1 MPWWSKV
8 ANVFRRDSS
17 GLNSELDEE
26 LQAHIAMRADQFVE
40 EGLSPVEARRRAEL
54 LFGNTLL
61 VRERTRDAD
70 VAQWLDT
77 LLQDLRYAVRMMR
90 HSPVLTGVIVLSL
103 GLGIGA
109 NTAFFSLTNALL
121 LKQLPVHD
129 PARLVSVELGR
140 RGESRWGDAFTNPI
154 WEEFDKRQDIAS
166 SAFAYAAQSF
176 NAGESGETRMITG
189 AIASGRVFETLGVEP
204 VAGRLFNA
212 ADDRRGGG
220 SDGPVAVLGYDYWQ
234 RAYGMDPSILGRNI
248 SLDGKPYKVV
258 GITPESF
265 YGIYVGLRFDVI
277 VPLGTETYRSS
288 DPKFLDARTN
298 WMVSIVARLKPEWT
312 EARANE
318 QLKALAPGI
327 FEATVPPNRPPKMV
341 QDFLANRLRVT
352 QAARGLSAVSDS
364 MRSAVLLLNGFVA
377 LVLLIACANVAN
389 LLLARATVRAREY
402 TVRMALGASR
412 GRLLRQSLTES
423 LLLAL
428 AGAAFGLALAQPA
441 ARALVSLSGRST
453 ARLSL
458 DLAPDSKVLLFTTV
472 VGVFCG
478 LLFGM
483 APAWRAARNA
493 LLPRIAGTA
502 GDGKGRLRASLVS
515 LQVSL
520 SVVVLVGCGLFLSSW
535 QNLSKASLGF
545 DPNHVVLAKVDLGT
559 FALDQDQRAAA
570 IEEARRQLRGAPGVE
585 EASASILTP
594 MGSGMWSSLVV
605 LDDGKGGRH
614 EHEIYY
620 NAVSPGFF
628 RALGTPLLAG
638 RDVEPDD
645 RKSAPQVAVVNEAFV
660 RQVFGGGNPIGRYFE
675 EGTTTSKTGFV
686 TQKVQVVG
694 IARDATYRELK
705 QPPPPTMYRPLPQ
718 ARALPYATFAVRGA
732 GDIEQLIP
740 IVRAAFAATGNRFS
754 YALQTYPMR
763 MRDAMVTERLL
774 ATLSTMFGGLALGLA
789 GMGLYGVL
797 AYAVTRRSGEIG
809 IRMALGATSSH
820 IRNWVLRQ
828 SGITVLTGFAAGLLL
843 AVWLAP
849 VARTLLYGVKP
860 SDWRVY
866 AVSLAAL
873 LSIAFTASYLP
884 ARRATRLNP
893 VQALRHD

>member
-1 MPWWSKV
+1 MPWWSKI
-8 ANVFRRDSS
+8 ANVISRGSS

-26 LQAHIAMRADQFVE
+26 LQAHIAMRADQFE
-40 EGLSPVEARRRAEL
+40 AEGLSPAEARKRAER

-77 LLQDLRYAVRMMR
+77 LIQDLRYAARMMR

-121 LKQLPVHD
+121 MKQLPVRD
-129 PARLVSVELGR
+129 PARLVSIELGR
-140 RGESRWGDAFTNPI
+140 RGDSRWSDAFTNPI
-154 WEEFDKRQDIAS
+154 WEEFDKRQDIAAG
-166 SAFAYAAQSF
+166 AFAYAAQSF
-176 NAGESGETRMITG
+176 NAGETGETRMITG
-189 AIASGRVFETLGVEP
+189 AIASGRIFETLGVEP

-212 ADDRRGGG
+212 NDDRRGGG
-220 SDGPVAVLGYDYWQ
+220 ADGPVAVLGYDYWQ
-234 RAYGMDPSILGRNI
+234 RAYGLDPSIVGRNI

-258 GITPESF
+258 GIAPESF

-277 VPLGTETYRSS
+277 VPLGTETYRTS
-288 DPKFLDARTN
+288 DPKVLDSRTN
-298 WMVSIVARLKPEWT
+298 WLVSIVARLKPEWT
-312 EARANE
+312 QARANE
-318 QLKALAPGI
+318 RLKALAPGI
-327 FEATVPPNRPPKMV
+327 FEATVPPNWPPKII

-352 QAARGLSAVSDS
+352 EAARGLSAVSDS

-412 GRLLRQSLTES
+412 GRLLRQTLTES

-428 AGAAFGLALAQPA
+428 AGAALGFAIAQPA
-441 ARALVSLSGRST
+441 AQALVSLSGRST

-458 DLAPDSKVLLFTTV
+458 DLAPDSRVLLFTTV
-472 VGVFCG
+472 IGVCCG

-493 LLPRIAGTA
+493 LTTRLSGSA
-502 GDGKGRLRASLVS
+502 GDGKGRLRSSLVS
-515 LQVSL
+515 LQVAL
-520 SVVVLVGCGLFLSSW
+520 SVVVLVGSGLFLSSW
-535 QNLSKASLGF
+535 QKLSKASLGF
-545 DPNHVVLAKVDLGT
+545 DPDHVVLARVDLAT
-559 FALDQDQRAAA
+559 LPMEQDQRAAA
-570 IEEARRQLRGAPGVE
+570 VEDARRQLRTTPGVE
-585 EASASILTP
+585 EVSASILTP

-605 LDDGKGGRH
+605 GDDGKGGRR

-620 NAVSPGFF
+620 NAVTPGFF

-638 RDVEPDD
+638 RDIEPND
-645 RKSAPQVAVVNEAFV
+645 RKSSTQVAVVNEAFA

-675 EGTTTSKTGFV
+675 EGITASKTGFV
-686 TQKVQVVG
+686 MQKVQVVG
-694 IARDATYRELK
+694 IARDATYRELR
-705 QPPPPTMYRPLPQ
+705 QPPPPTMYRPLQQ
-718 ARALPYATFAVRGA
+718 ARALPYVTFAMRGP
-732 GDIEQLIP
+732 GEIEQLIP
-740 IVRAAFAATGNRFS
+740 IVRAAFAATEPRFA
-754 YALQTYPMR
+754 YTLQTYPMR

-774 ATLSTMFGGLALGLA
+774 ATLSSMFAVLALGLA

-797 AYAVTRRSGEIG
+797 AYSVTRRSGEIG
-809 IRMALGATSSH
+809 LRMALGATSAH

-828 SGITVLTGFAAGLLL
+828 CGLTVIAGFAAGLLL
-843 AVWLAP
+843 AVWLSPIAK
-849 VARTLLYGVKP
+849 TLLYDVKT

-866 AVSLAAL
+866 AASLAAL
-873 LSIAFTASYLP
+873 AAIAFTASYLP

>member
-1 MPWWSKV
+1 MPLWSRLR
-8 ANVFRRDSS
+8 NVFRTRGSD
-17 GLNSELDEE
+17 LNGDLDEE
-26 LQAHIAMRADQFVE
+26 LQAHIAMRADQFVA
-40 EGLSPVEARRRAEL
+40 EGFPPDEARRQAER

-70 VAQWLDT
+70 VAQWLDA
-77 LLQDLRYAVRMMR
+77 LIQDLRYAARMMR

-109 NTAFFSLTNALL
+109 NTAFFTLTNALL
-121 LKQLPVHD
+121 LKQLPVRD
-129 PARLVSVELGR
+129 PARLVSLELIR
-140 RGESRWGDAFTNPI
+140 PGETRWGDSFTNPI

-166 SAFAYAAQSF
+166 GAFAYAAQSF

-204 VAGRLFNA
+204 VAGRLFTGS
-212 ADDRRGGG
+212 DDRHGGG

-234 RAYGMDPSILGRNI
+234 RAYGLDPSVVGRNI

-258 GITPESF
+258 GVAPESF
-265 YGIYVGLRFDVI
+265 YGIFVGQRFDVI
-277 VPLGTETYRSS
+277 VPLGTETYRTS
-288 DPKFLDARTN
+288 DPKLLDARAN
-298 WMVSIVARLKPEWT
+298 WMVSIVVRLKPEWT
-312 EARANE
+312 QARANE
-318 QLKALAPGI
+318 RLKALAPGI

-341 QDFLANRLRVT
+341 QNFLASWLRVT
-352 QAARGLSAVSDS
+352 EAAHGLSAVSDS

-428 AGAAFGLALAQPA
+428 AGAALGLAVAQPA
-441 ARALVSLSGRST
+441 AQALVSLSGRST
-453 ARLSL
+453 AQLSL

-493 LLPRIAGTA
+493 LLPRVAGTA

-515 LQVSL
+515 LQVAL

-545 DPNHVVLAKVDLGT
+545 DPNHVVLAKVDLAT
-559 FALDQDQRAAA
+559 LTLEQDQRAEAV
-570 IEEARRQLRGAPGVE
+570 EQARRQLRSAPGVE

-594 MGSGMWSSLVV
+594 MGAGMWGSLIVG
-605 LDDGKGGRH
+605 DDGKGGRR
-614 EHEIYY
+614 EHEVYY

-638 RDVEPDD
+638 RAIESGD
-645 RKSAPQVAVVNEAFV
+645 RKSSTQVAVVNESFA
-660 RQVFGGGNPIGRYFE
+660 RQVFGDGNPIGRYFE
-675 EGTTTSKTGFV
+675 EGIAPSKTGFV

-694 IARDATYRELK
+694 IARDATYRELR
-705 QPPPPTMYRPLPQ
+705 QPPPPTMYKPLSQ
-718 ARALPYATFAVRGA
+718 ARGLPYVTFAVRGP
-732 GDIEQLIP
+732 GEVDQLIP
-740 IVRAAFAATGNRFS
+740 IVRAAFAAMGARYS
-754 YALQTYPMR
+754 YTLQTYPTR

-774 ATLSTMFGGLALGLA
+774 AMLSTLFGALALGLA

-797 AYAVTRRSGEIG
+797 AYSVTRRSGEIG
-809 IRMALGATSSH
+809 IRMALGATASH

-828 SGITVLTGFAAGLLL
+828 SGITVAAGFAAGLLL

-849 VARTLLYGVKP
+849 VAKTLLYGVRT

-866 AVSLAAL
+866 AVSVGTLLA
-873 LSIAFTASYLP
+873 IAFTASYLP

-893 VQALRHD
+893 MQALRHD

>member
-1 MPWWSKV
+1 MPLWSRLR
-8 ANVFRRDSS
+8 NVFRWRGND
-17 GLNSELDEE
+17 LNGELDEE

-40 EGLSPVEARRRAEL
+40 EGLSPAEARRRAER

-70 VAQWLDT
+70 VAQWLDA
-77 LLQDLRYAVRMMR
+77 LFQDLRYAVRMMR
-90 HSPVLTGVIVLSL
+90 HSPVLTSVIVLSL
-103 GLGIGA
+103 SLGIGA

-121 LKQLPVHD
+121 LKQLPVRD
-129 PARLVSVELGR
+129 PARLVSLELGR
-140 RGESRWGDAFTNPI
+140 PGETRWGDSFTNPI
-154 WEEFDKRQDIAS
+154 WEEFDQRQDIAS
-166 SAFAYAAQSF
+166 GAFAYAAQSF
-176 NAGESGETRMITG
+176 NAGERGETRMITG
-189 AIASGRVFETLGVEP
+189 AIASGGIFETLGVQP
-204 VAGRLFNA
+204 VAGRLFNVN
-212 ADDRRGGG
+212 DDRRGGG

-234 RAYGMDPSILGRNI
+234 RAYGLDPSIVGRNI
-248 SLDGKPYKVV
+248 SIDGKPYKVV
-258 GITPESF
+258 GVAPESF

-277 VPLGTETYRSS
+277 VPLGTETYRTS
-288 DPKFLDARTN
+288 DPKFLDARAN
-298 WMVSIVARLKPEWT
+298 WLVSIVARLKPEWT
-312 EARANE
+312 QARANE
-318 QLKALAPGI
+318 RLKALAPGI

-341 QDFLANRLRVT
+341 ENFLASRLRVT
-352 QAARGLSAVSDS
+352 EAARGLSAVPDS
-364 MRSAVLLLNGFVA
+364 LRRAVLLLNGFVA

-389 LLLARATVRAREY
+389 LLLARATVRAREF

-428 AGAAFGLALAQPA
+428 AGAALGLAIAQPA
-441 ARALVSLSGRST
+441 AQALVSLSGRST
-453 ARLSL
+453 VQMSL
-458 DLAPDSKVLLFTTV
+458 DLAPDLRVLLFTTSM
-472 VGVFCG
+472 GVLCG

-483 APAWRAARNA
+483 APAWRAASNA
-493 LLPRIAGTA
+493 LTVRLSGSA

-515 LQVSL
+515 LQVAL
-520 SVVVLVGCGLFLSSW
+520 SVVVLVGSGLFLSSW
-535 QNLSKASLGF
+535 QKLGRAGLGF
-545 DPNHVVLAKVDLGT
+545 DPNHVVLAKVDLASFT
-559 FALDQDQRAAA
+559 QDQNQRAAA
-570 IEEARRQLRGAPGVE
+570 IEDTRRQLQATAGVE
-585 EASASILTP
+585 VASASILTP

-605 LDDGKGGRH
+605 VDDGKGGRR

-638 RDVEPDD
+638 RDIEPSD
-645 RKSAPQVAVVNEAFV
+645 RKSSTQVAVVNEAFV

-705 QPPPPTMYRPLPQ
+705 QQPPPTMYRPLSQ
-718 ARALPYATFAVRGA
+718 ARALPYATFAVRGP
-732 GDIEQLIP
+732 GEVEQLIP
-740 IVRAAFAATGNRFS
+740 IVRAAFAAAGNRFS
-754 YALQTYPMR
+754 YTLQTYPMR

-797 AYAVTRRSGEIG
+797 AYSVTRRSGEIG

-828 SGITVLTGFAAGLLL
+828 SSITVLAGFVAGLLL
-843 AVWLAP
+843 AAWLAP
-849 VARTLLYGVKP
+849 VARTLLYGVKT

-873 LSIAFTASYLP
+873 LAIAFTASYLP

>member
-1 MPWWSKV
+1 MPWWSRI
-8 ANVFRRDSS
+8 ANVFRRDAS

-26 LQAHIAMRADQFVE
+26 LQAHIAMRADQFME
-40 EGLSPVEARRRAEL
+40 EGVPAAEARRRAER

-70 VAQWLDT
+70 VAQWLDA

-109 NTAFFSLTNALL
+109 NTAFFTLTNALL
-121 LKQLPVHD
+121 LKQLPVKD
-129 PARLVSVELGR
+129 PARLVSVEIGR
-140 RGESRWGDAFTNPI
+140 PGEARWGDSFTNPT
-154 WEEFDKRQDIAS
+154 WEEFDRRQDIAS
-166 SAFAYAAQSF
+166 GAFAYAAQSF
-176 NAGESGETRMITG
+176 NAGASGETRMITG

-204 VAGRLFNA
+204 VVGRLFA
-212 ADDRRGGG
+212 GSDDRRGGG

-234 RAYGMDPSILGRNI
+234 RAYGLDPSIVGRSI
-248 SLDGKPYKVV
+248 LLDGKPYKVV
-258 GITPESF
+258 GVAPESF
-265 YGIYVGLRFDVI
+265 YGIYVGQRFDVI
-277 VPLGTETYRSS
+277 VPLGTETYRTS
-288 DPKFLDARTN
+288 DPKLLDARST
-298 WMVSIVARLKPEWT
+298 WIVSIVARLKPEWT
-312 EARANE
+312 QARANE
-318 QLKALAPGI
+318 RLKALAPGI
-327 FEATVPPNRPPKMV
+327 FEATVPPNRPPKIV

-352 QAARGLSAVSDS
+352 DAARGLSAVSDS

-389 LLLARATVRAREY
+389 LLLARATVRAREF

-428 AGAAFGLALAQPA
+428 AGAALGLGIAQPA
-441 ARALVSLSGRST
+441 AQALVSISGRST
-453 ARLSL
+453 AQMSL
-458 DLAPDSKVLLFTTV
+458 DLAPDGRVLLFTTAI
-472 VGVFCG
+472 GIFCG

-483 APAWRAARNA
+483 APAWRAARNT

-515 LQVSL
+515 LQVAL

-559 FALDQDQRAAA
+559 LTLDQDQRA
-570 IEEARRQLRGAPGVE
+570 EAVEDVRRQLRSAPGVE

-594 MGSGMWSSLVV
+594 MGSGMWSSLIVG
-605 LDDGKGGRH
+605 DDGKGGRR

-638 RDVEPDD
+638 RAIEAGD
-645 RKSAPQVAVVNEAFV
+645 RKASTQVAVVNESFA
-660 RQVFGGGNPIGRYFE
+660 RQVFGVGNPVGRYFE
-675 EGTTTSKTGFV
+675 EGVAASKTGFA

-694 IARDATYRELK
+694 IVRDATYRDLR
-705 QPPPPTMYRPLPQ
+705 QAPPPTMYRPLAQ
-718 ARALPYATFAVRGA
+718 ARALPYVTFAIRGP
-732 GDIEQLIP
+732 GEVEQLIP
-740 IVRAAFAATGNRFS
+740 IVRAAFAATGSRFS
-754 YALQTYPMR
+754 YTLQTYPMR

-774 ATLSTMFGGLALGLA
+774 AALSTLFGALALGLA

-797 AYAVTRRSGEIG
+797 AYSVTRRSGEIG
-809 IRMALGATSSH
+809 IRMALGATAAH

-843 AVWLAP
+843 ALWLAP
-849 VARTLLYGVKP
+849 VAKTLLYGVKT

-866 AVSLAAL
+866 AASLATL
-873 LSIAFTASYLP
+873 LAIAFTASYLP

>member
-1 MPWWSKV
+1 MPLWSRLR
-8 ANVFRRDSS
+8 NVFRTRGGDM
-17 GLNSELDEE
+17 NTELDEE

-40 EGLSPVEARRRAEL
+40 EGLPPDEARRRAEQM
-54 LFGNTLL
+54 FGNTLL

-70 VAQWLDT
+70 VAQWLDA
-77 LLQDLRYAVRMMR
+77 LLQDLRYALRMMR
-90 HSPVLTGVIVLSL
+90 HSPVLTGVVVLSL

-109 NTAFFSLTNALL
+109 NTAFFTLTNALL
-121 LKQLPVHD
+121 LKQLPVRD
-129 PARLVSVELGR
+129 PARLVSLELGR
-140 RGESRWGDAFTNPI
+140 PGEANWGDSFTNPL
-154 WEEFDKRQDIAS
+154 WEEFDKGQDIAS
-166 SAFAYAAQSF
+166 GAFAYAAQSF
-176 NAGESGETRMITG
+176 NAGERGETRMINA

-204 VAGRLFNA
+204 VAGRLFTA

-220 SDGPVAVLGYDYWQ
+220 WDGPVAVLGYDYWQ
-234 RAYGMDPSILGRNI
+234 RAYGMDPSIVGRNI

-258 GITPESF
+258 GIAPASF

-277 VPLGTETYRSS
+277 VPLATETYRTS
-288 DPKFLDARTN
+288 DPKLLDARSN

-312 EARANE
+312 QARANE
-318 QLKALAPGI
+318 RLKALAPGL
-327 FEATVPPNRPPKMV
+327 FEATVPPNWPPKRV
-341 QDFLANRLRVT
+341 QDFLSSRLRVT
-352 QAARGLSAVSDS
+352 AAARGLSAVSDS

-412 GRLLRQSLTES
+412 SRLLRQSLTES

-428 AGAAFGLALAQPA
+428 AGAAVGLAIAQPA
-441 ARALVSLSGRST
+441 AQALVAISGRST
-453 ARLSL
+453 AQMSL
-458 DLAPDSKVLLFTTV
+458 DLAPDGRVLLFTTV

-483 APAWRAARNA
+483 APAWRASRNA

-502 GDGKGRLRASLVS
+502 GDGKGRLRACLVS
-515 LQVSL
+515 LQVAL

-535 QNLSKASLGF
+535 QKLGKASLGF
-545 DPNHVVLAKVDLGT
+545 DPNHVVLAKVDLST
-559 FALDQDQRAAA
+559 LTMEQDQRA
-570 IEEARRQLRGAPGVE
+570 EAVEDVRRQLRGAPGVE
-585 EASASILTP
+585 ETSASVLTP

-605 LDDGKGGRH
+605 GDDGKGGRR

-638 RDVEPDD
+638 RDIEPND
-645 RKSAPQVAVVNEAFV
+645 RKSSTQVAVVNESFV

-675 EGTTTSKTGFV
+675 EGLTPSKTGFV
-686 TQKVQVVG
+686 THKVQVVG
-694 IARDATYRELK
+694 IARDATYRELR
-705 QPPPPTMYRPLPQ
+705 QAPPPTMYRPLSQ
-718 ARALPYATFAVRGA
+718 ARALPYVTFAVRGA
-732 GDIEQLIP
+732 GEMEQLLST
-740 IVRAAFAATGNRFS
+740 VRAAFASSGNRFS
-754 YALQTYPMR
+754 YTLQTYPMR

-774 ATLSTMFGGLALGLA
+774 AALSTLFGALALGLA

-797 AYAVTRRSGEIG
+797 AYSVTRRSGEIG
-809 IRMALGATSSH
+809 IRMALGATASH

-828 SGITVLTGFAAGLLL
+828 SGLTVLSGFAAGLLL
-843 AVWLAP
+843 ALWLAP
-849 VARTLLYGVKP
+849 VAKKLLFGVKA

-866 AVSLAAL
+866 AVSLAVLVAI
-873 LSIAFTASYLP
+873 SFAASYLP